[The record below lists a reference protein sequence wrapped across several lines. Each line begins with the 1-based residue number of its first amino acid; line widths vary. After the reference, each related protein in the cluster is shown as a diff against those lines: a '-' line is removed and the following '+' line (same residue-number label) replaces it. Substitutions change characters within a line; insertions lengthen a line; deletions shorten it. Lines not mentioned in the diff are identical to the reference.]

1 MSQSIKI
8 ESNGFRLS
16 REGGELS
23 KTAKR
28 KSKSPDKK

>member
-1 MSQSIKI
+1 MKI
-8 ESNGFRLS
+8 DSNGFKLS
-16 REGGELS
+16 REGGEQLS